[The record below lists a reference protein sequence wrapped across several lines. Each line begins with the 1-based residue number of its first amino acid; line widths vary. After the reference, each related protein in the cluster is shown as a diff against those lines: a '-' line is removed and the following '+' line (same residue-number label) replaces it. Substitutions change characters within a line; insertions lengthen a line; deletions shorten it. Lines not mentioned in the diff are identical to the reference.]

1 MIDKSNFFYASDLA
15 QLYNISKQTLI
26 FYDKKDLFK
35 PDYVDS
41 NGYRMYSL
49 KQFFIL
55 GIILDLKTMG
65 FHLNDIKNFLD
76 HRTPDDTLSLLNKQL
91 HRLTKQIELTAKL
104 CDNIK
109 SKTNIINTCNECKLN
124 EITLSYREEEYFLVS
139 EDILLSL
146 PLKERFVAAVNLL
159 NSAVD
164 QNGLKEYSIGGFIF
178 NDTITDF
185 SPESYKV
192 FCKTNKKRHN
202 YIKPYGLY
210 LQICVNTN
218 FDDAVNT
225 AKPFLTKFCQALNL
239 KTNNVI
245 YIKILRD
252 YWSTDSHNKFIS
264 KIEIP
269 VL

>member
-1 MIDKSNFFYASDLA
+1 MVNKSNFFYASDLA

-76 HRTPDDTLSLLNKQL
+76 HHTPEDTLSLLNKQL
-91 HRLTKQIELTAKL
+91 HKLTKQIELTTKL

-109 SKTNIINTCNECKLN
+109 SKINTINIYNDCKLN

-139 EDILLSL
+139 EQIPLSL
-146 PLKERFVAAVNLL
+146 PQKERFLAAATLL

-164 QNGLKEYSIGGFIF
+164 KNGLKEYNLSGFIF
-178 NDTITDF
+178 NDQLPIF
-185 SPESYKV
+185 HQNPIRYS
-192 FCKTNKKRHN
+192 
-202 YIKPYGLY
+202 
-210 LQICVNTN
+210 
-218 FDDAVNT
+218 
-225 AKPFLTKFCQALNL
+225 AKLTKAITIMSSLMACICKSAS
-239 KTNNVI
+239 TP
-245 YIKILRD
+245 ILPTR
-252 YWSTDSHNKFIS
+252 
-264 KIEIP
+264 
-269 VL
+269 

>member
-65 FHLNDIKNFLD
+65 FHLNDIKNFLE

-91 HRLTKQIELTAKL
+91 HKLTKQIELTSKL

-109 SKTNIINTCNECKLN
+109 SKINI
-124 EITLSYREEEYFLVS
+124 
-139 EDILLSL
+139 
-146 PLKERFVAAVNLL
+146 
-159 NSAVD
+159 
-164 QNGLKEYSIGGFIF
+164 
-178 NDTITDF
+178 
-185 SPESYKV
+185 
-192 FCKTNKKRHN
+192 
-202 YIKPYGLY
+202 
-210 LQICVNTN
+210 
-218 FDDAVNT
+218 
-225 AKPFLTKFCQALNL
+225 
-239 KTNNVI
+239 
-245 YIKILRD
+245 
-252 YWSTDSHNKFIS
+252 
-264 KIEIP
+264 
-269 VL
+269 